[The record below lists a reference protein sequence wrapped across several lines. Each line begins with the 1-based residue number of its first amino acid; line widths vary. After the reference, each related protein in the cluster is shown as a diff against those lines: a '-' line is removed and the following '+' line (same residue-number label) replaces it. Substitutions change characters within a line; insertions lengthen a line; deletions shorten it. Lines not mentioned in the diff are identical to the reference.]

1 MTYLELME
9 GLSTLTK
16 EQLDQEAILD
26 AEYCLPVS
34 INNIV
39 VFTEDYVTDNNEFCD
54 PISSIIEEGGDPDD
68 YTVVIPKGSVRLR

>member
-1 MTYLELME
+1 ME

-39 VFTEDYVTDNNEFCD
+39 VFTEDYVNMNTYF
-54 PISSIIEEGGDPDD
+54 
-68 YTVVIPKGSVRLR
+68 

>member
-16 EQLDQEAILD
+16 EQLDQEVILD
-26 AEYCLPVS
+26 TEDGSPTS
-34 INNIV
+34 INKIT
-39 VFTEDYVTDNNEFCD
+39 VFTEDYITDDNEFCD